1 MRSIS
6 REEADNH
13 HPGYKGLGLDNVFYQ
28 THLVLQL
35 LPTSTISAYFDL
47 TMNFWLNAIWATC
60 GLPNKISLP
69 PVTTNVVLFSGEIA
83 NKITLG
89 HATDVVIAVAASI
102 LQRST
107 SSAFMRRPIQLS
119 WINTPYRGQAHH
131 GGSVCFILLRSPLG
145 IIFPLSYMKPT
156 RYWTQRG
163 CFSWIYL
170 RLWSG

>member
-1 MRSIS
+1 VRSIS

-47 TMNFWLNAIWATC
+47 TVNFWLNAIWATC
-60 GLPNKISLP
+60 GLPNKISPP
-69 PVTTNVVLFSGEIA
+69 PVTTNVVLFSSEIA

-102 LQRST
+102 FATFYFISLYTTANTIVLDQH
-107 SSAFMRRPIQLS
+107 ALS
-119 WINTPYRGQAHH
+119 RASPSWWIGVFHSPPKPVSHYL
-131 GGSVCFILLRSPLG
+131 SIILHEA
-145 IIFPLSYMKPT
+145 Y
-156 RYWTQRG
+156 
-163 CFSWIYL
+163 
-170 RLWSG
+170 